1 MLVKK
6 VSEQVDGI
14 YTMNLKKTIKIFTN
28 LALLVS
34 FILTFFLDLTGLE
47 LHQYLGI
54 AAAGILAVHVITH
67 WKWITN
73 VSKRLFKKMSG
84 RVRLYY
90 LLDGMLLLAFS
101 LITITGVLIS
111 TWLDVFLSDYML
123 LRSIHIVSSIAG
135 LLLLIVKM
143 GLHWKFFTKTLN
155 LFRFPIRKP
164 SVPATNTPSVYTRR
178 DALKTIGV
186 ISVVGIFSL
195 FKAAAALAIPKSA
208 PLPDPKIETIETNE
222 AVPTSTPMRTEEPI
236 PQLAQAENGKKG
248 GRRRGSTSQ
257 ETHIQSTPVPQQQP
271 TPEAIV
277 GEQTENIQPVEEC
290 VIRCNKGCAF
300 PGMCRRYID
309 ENQNQLCDLGECLV
323 L

>member
-1 MLVKK
+1 
-6 VSEQVDGI
+6 
-14 YTMNLKKTIKIFTN
+14 MNIRKTIKIFTN
-28 LALLVS
+28 FALLVS

-90 LLDGMLLLAFS
+90 LLDGMLLLAFF

-123 LRSIHIVSSIAG
+123 LRSIHIVLSIAG

-155 LFRFPIRKP
+155 LFRSPIRKT
-164 SVPATNTPSVYTRR
+164 SVPATNTAPVTTRR

-186 ISVVGIFSL
+186 ISVVGTFSL
-195 FKAAAALAIPKSA
+195 FKAAAALAIPKAAS
-208 PLPDPKIETIETNE
+208 LPDPKTETIKTNE
-222 AVPTSTPMRTEEPI
+222 AAPTSTPMRTEEPI
-236 PQLAQAENGKKG
+236 PHLAQTENGKKG
-248 GRRRGSTSQ
+248 GKRRGSSSQ
-257 ETHIQSTPVPQQQP
+257 ETHIQSTPVPQQP
-271 TPEAIV
+271 IPETII
-277 GEQTENIQPVEEC
+277 GEQTENIQPIEEC

-300 PGMCRRYID
+300 PGICRRYID